1 MKAYVDDILVKNM
14 TYEGHLTDL
23 EETFET
29 MNKSNMKI
37 NSKKYFFRASRW
49 QVFKIHCISQG
60 IEIHPSSPRSYSRPE
75 TMTKKYRKD
84 LV

>member
-37 NSKKYFFRASRW
+37 NSKKCFFGLEGGKFLRFIASVKGSR
-49 QVFKIHCISQG
+49 FTPPAQG
-60 IEIHPSSPRSYSRPE
+60 HTQGQR
-75 TMTKKYRKD
+75 
-84 LV
+84 L